1 MNYEVEIESSP
12 EGENVNESETVE
24 SQSSNVVPTDT
35 LNTYINVCNIGMF
48 ILLAIGFVGGCLIGS
63 KFIGGLWNK

>member
-1 MNYEVEIESSP
+1 MNYEIETESSP

-24 SQSSNVVPTDT
+24 NQPSNEVPTDT

-63 KFIGGLWNK
+63 KFIGGLWNR